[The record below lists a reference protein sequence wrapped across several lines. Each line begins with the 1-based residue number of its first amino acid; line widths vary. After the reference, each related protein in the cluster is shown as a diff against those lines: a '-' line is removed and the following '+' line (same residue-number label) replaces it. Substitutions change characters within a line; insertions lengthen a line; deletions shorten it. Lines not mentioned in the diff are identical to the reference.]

1 MGVLRLFK
9 CRLCDRRLATGSLA
23 PSVCPIS
30 GQTSSTGVC
39 PISGQTS
46 TSGGLSA
53 PHKEKVQLE
62 HRGSKYGNS
71 TANASSTQPPTEP
84 TQQAAVHKERGNSC
98 FRKGEHQAA
107 VEAYSE
113 ALHLEPKDASLWL
126 NRSIALRQL
135 QRWEESVDDADRA
148 IALHASSSKAYY
160 SKATALQQLGRLPG
174 ALRACEAGLKCN
186 PQHKALQELQ
196 GCVREQMGAERKE
209 SDEPRVRED
218 HTGSDED
225 QSEEEHDDA
234 IKCPASR
241 LEHAMD
247 EIKSETREIVYKW
260 SGREPSPEERRAC
273 KQAMVG
279 VFRGKYLELKARS
292 AKIKSK
298 ASVLDTEQYA
308 KEQKLG
314 LQLQGGHRPME
325 RPENVEL
332 PASYKAPL
340 GELSTAE
347 LTEYGPDN
355 RDRRYLL
362 SVYGDVFDVSD
373 RPDKY
378 GPEGPYNVLVG
389 KDITWGLFT
398 GVDTKEYCNKFYDLH
413 KAKDMGKDKMM
424 GVCSWLAWYETEYGK
439 PVGHLSEYSDEGALP
454 APPLHEME
462 DACIVM

>member
-1 MGVLRLFK
+1 MGVLRLLK
-9 CRLCDRRLATGSLA
+9 CRLCDRRLATGSCA

-30 GQTSSTGVC
+30 GQTSSTGTC

-46 TSGGLSA
+46 TSAS
-53 PHKEKVQLE
+53 HKEKAQLE
-62 HRGSKYGNS
+62 HRGSKS
-71 TANASSTQPPTEP
+71 VSSTQKVPSAQPQTEP
-84 TQQAAVHKERGNSC
+84 TQQAALHKERGNAC
-98 FRKGEHQAA
+98 FRKGEHQVA

-113 ALHLEPKDASLWL
+113 ALRLEPKDASLWL

-135 QRWEESVDDADRA
+135 QRWEESVHDADRA
-148 IALHASSSKAYY
+148 IALHASSSKAHY
-160 SKATALQQLGRLPG
+160 SKAAALQQLGRLPE
-174 ALRACEAGLKCN
+174 ALRACEAGLDYT
-186 PQHKALQELQ
+186 PQHKALLELQ
-196 GCVREQMGAERKE
+196 GCVREQIATERKGP
-209 SDEPRVRED
+209 DEPCARED
-218 HTGSDED
+218 HYGENKD
-225 QSEEEHDDA
+225 QNAEEHDDT

-247 EIKSETREIVYKW
+247 EIKNDTCEIFYKW
-260 SGREPSPEERRAC
+260 SGREPSAEERRAC

-279 VFRGKYLELKARS
+279 VFREKYLELKARS
-292 AKIKSK
+292 AKAKSK
-298 ASVLDTEQYA
+298 ASVLDTDQYA

-325 RPENVEL
+325 RPDNVQL
-332 PASYKAPL
+332 PASYQAPL
-340 GELSTAE
+340 GELSATE
-347 LTEYGPDN
+347 LAAYGADN

-398 GVDTKEYCNKFYDLH
+398 GVDAKEYCNKFYDLH

-439 PVGHLSEYSDEGALP
+439 PVGRLSEYLDEGALP